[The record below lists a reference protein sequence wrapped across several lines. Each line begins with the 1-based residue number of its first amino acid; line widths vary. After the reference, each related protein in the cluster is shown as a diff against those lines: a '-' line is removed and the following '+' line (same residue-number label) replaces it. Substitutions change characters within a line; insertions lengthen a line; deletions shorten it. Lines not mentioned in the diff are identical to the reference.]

1 MSSAAFCG
9 CDSSLQLRAVATPG
23 VSEKIDRLR
32 AEAERQ
38 ARDFEKHGQ
47 QFEAL
52 EWAAAAKWL
61 RGIK

>member
-1 MSSAAFCG
+1 MSSADPCG
-9 CDSSLQLRAVATPG
+9 CHDSRQLRAVVTPG

-47 QFEAL
+47 QSEAF
-52 EWAAAAKWL
+52 EWATAAKWL
-61 RGIK
+61 GGVK